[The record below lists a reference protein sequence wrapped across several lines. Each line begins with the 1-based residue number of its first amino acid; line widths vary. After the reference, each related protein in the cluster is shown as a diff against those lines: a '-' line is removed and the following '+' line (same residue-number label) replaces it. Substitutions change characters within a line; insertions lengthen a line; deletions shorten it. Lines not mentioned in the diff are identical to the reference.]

1 MRILF
6 ALAAAHAARLGS
18 RKVEGRASPDE
29 NALVTRVAE
38 VVREKHDVM
47 TWWSAAREPSGQSIE
62 PRGTAARVD
71 RNESRHRGGTA
82 TQMDRSESRHRGGT
96 AARVDRMLRG
106 LDRSATPAPQG
117 PTGAQVFLA
126 DRFADAVLDEK
137 RCGAEGKWLACV
149 DGKWR
154 PEGVTVVSAS
164 SENGEAMVP
173 VCELAASFD
182 RAPHPYVTIS
192 VGENWAALSSQRINR
207 TTRGA
212 RAERR
217 AAAATRI
224 IRGGGARRHRGHDV
238 DIA

>member
-137 RCGAEGKWLACV
+137 RMQTLIDFGYPEDYVRFCLLENEACYCLA
-149 DGKWR
+149 GYYLL
-154 PEGVTVVSAS
+154 
-164 SENGEAMVP
+164 GE
-173 VCELAASFD
+173 D
-182 RAPHPYVTIS
+182 QNY
-192 VGENWAALSSQRINR
+192 
-207 TTRGA
+207 
-212 RAERR
+212 
-217 AAAATRI
+217 
-224 IRGGGARRHRGHDV
+224 
-238 DIA
+238 

>member
-38 VVREKHDVM
+38 VVRKKHDVM
-47 TWWSAAREPSGQSIE
+47 TWWSA
-62 PRGTAARVD
+62 
-71 RNESRHRGGTA
+71 
-82 TQMDRSESRHRGGT
+82 
-96 AARVDRMLRG
+96 
-106 LDRSATPAPQG
+106 G

-207 TTRGA
+207 TTYWGYWEA
-212 RAERR
+212 N
-217 AAAATRI
+217 
-224 IRGGGARRHRGHDV
+224 RHCCPGRHCHLKEPVVV
-238 DIA
+238 DAGWSPAVR